1 MVTADRHVHPL
12 DWTKLREFSVIY
24 FVKTVLRNSPQV
36 SINESKNYHIFEG
49 VGYKNIMM
57 MDPGRN
63 SYIDPWLW

>member
-12 DWTKLREFSVIY
+12 DCSKLREFSVIF

-63 SYIDPWLW
+63 SYIDPM